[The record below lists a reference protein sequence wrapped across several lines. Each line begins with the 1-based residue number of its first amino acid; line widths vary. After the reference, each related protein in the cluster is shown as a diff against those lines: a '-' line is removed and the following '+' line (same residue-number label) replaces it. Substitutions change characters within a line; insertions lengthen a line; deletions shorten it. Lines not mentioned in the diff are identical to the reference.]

1 MTLRL
6 IVAMTEDAAA
16 RLAASRIEQALQD
29 RPDVRLGLA
38 AGRTFAP
45 VYDALAE
52 AQPDMS
58 RALAVQLDEYVGL
71 DAEHP
76 AAFRSFLVR
85 TLFDRLSRPP
95 RTLLIDGAASAP
107 AFEIARHAAAIREA
121 GGVDLQLLGL
131 GLNGHLAFNE
141 PGTPPARGAD
151 VVALEPST
159 QAAAQTTGLDPVP
172 THGLTLGLADILA
185 ARSVLLV
192 VLGRHKAEI
201 LRRTLRE
208 PPSLDCPA
216 SWLTRHVDVTVVAD
230 AGAAAL
236 LEQRPETADV

>member
-6 IVAMTEDAAA
+6 IVAPTENAAA
-16 RLAASRIEQALQD
+16 RLAAARIEQVLQD

-38 AGRTFAP
+38 AGRTFEP

-52 AQPDMS
+52 TQHDMS
-58 RALAVQLDEYVGL
+58 QALAVQLDEYVGL

-76 AAFRSFLVR
+76 ACFRSFLAR

-95 RTLLIDGAASAP
+95 RSLLLDGAAP
-107 AFEIARHAAAIREA
+107 DPMGEIARHAAAIQDA
-121 GGVDLQLLGL
+121 GGIDLQLLGL

-141 PGTPPARGAD
+141 PGTPPTRGAD

-159 QAAAQTTGLDPVP
+159 QAAARAAGLDPAP

-185 ARSVLLV
+185 AGSVLLV
-192 VLGRHKAEI
+192 VLGWHKAEI
-201 LRRTLRE
+201 LRRALKE

-216 SWLTRHVDVTVVAD
+216 SWLTRHADVTVVAD

-236 LEQRPETADV
+236 LEHRLETADD